1 MYSNANL
8 STHTYSTYS
17 MHVRVAT
24 TRFAIITLLYL
35 EQIEWHVMLISIQSI
50 TLLFQKS
57 YTCF

>member
-1 MYSNANL
+1 
-8 STHTYSTYS
+8 